1 MTTLRQLCRKK
12 NGGRK
17 VKAVASKFVALSG
30 SPQRKGTC
38 SRVFHMNP
46 RKPNSAQRPVVRVTL
61 TTGYEVTAYVPG
73 MGHALQE
80 HSMVLVRA
88 GGPADLPG
96 VNYRVIRGVL
106 DAKGVEARRSSRSRY
121 GASKP
126 TQKG

>member
-17 VKAVASKFVALSG
+17 VKAEAAKFVALQG

-38 SRVFHMNP
+38 SRVFRMNP
-46 RKPNSAQRPVVRVTL
+46 RKPNSAQRAVVRVTL
-61 TTGYEVTAYVPG
+61 TTGYEVTASVPG
-73 MGHALQE
+73 EGHSLQE

-96 VNYRVIRGVL
+96 VNYRIVRGVL
-106 DAKGVEARRSSRSRY
+106 DTKGVEARKSARSRY

-126 TQKG
+126 K